1 MRPVT
6 VFIHADNHTAS
17 YFRSCFLFNPVCFFF
32 QAEDGIRDAD
42 VTGVQTCVFFF
53 SSRRRHTRWGRDW
66 SSDVCSSD
74 LHEVAKLSEFTDD
87 PAAIGKSFATLEK
100 FAETRPNETADML
113 GEKGPRV
120 LRSVINVLGSTLPK
134 ERPTKGV
141 LNDAIYQAATALQS
155 EPTERRKIV
164 LVISDGQVAGPNA
177 HTFDS
182 TTELLLNDRIQFYGV
197 STKFATFGSY
207 GTLTA
212 YARAAGGDGYPGTST
227 KSIESAFSNITEQ
240 ARYEYVLGYVSNNE
254 TQLAVFRNIKVRTRS
269 ANQTVLHRKGYVQ
282 YPQP

>member
-1 MRPVT
+1 
-6 VFIHADNHTAS
+6 
-17 YFRSCFLFNPVCFFF
+17 
-32 QAEDGIRDAD
+32 
-42 VTGVQTCVFFF
+42 
-53 SSRRRHTRWGRDW
+53 
-66 SSDVCSSD
+66 
-74 LHEVAKLSEFTDD
+74 
-87 PAAIGKSFATLEK
+87 
-100 FAETRPNETADML
+100 ML

-141 LNDAIYQAATALQS
+141 LNDAIYQAAIALQS

-182 TTELLLNDRIQFYGV
+182 TTELLLKDRIQFYGV

-212 YARAAGGDGYPGTST
+212 YARAAGGDVYPGTST

-254 TQLAVFRNIKVRTRS
+254 TQRAVFRNIKVTTRS